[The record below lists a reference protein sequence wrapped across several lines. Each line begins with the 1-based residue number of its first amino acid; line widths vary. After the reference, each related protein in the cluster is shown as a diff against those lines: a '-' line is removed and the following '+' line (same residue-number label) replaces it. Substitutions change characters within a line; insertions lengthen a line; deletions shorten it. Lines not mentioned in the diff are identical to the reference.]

1 MKEVQYYKE
10 IGLIDDDLIAEA
22 AISGKNTTSR
32 RMRIKW
38 GAVACAAC
46 LTVSVLF
53 GTAYAVSAEFREFII
68 SFFKSEQI
76 ETPIV
81 TPESKTPAEP
91 NESESQEHFIGQQKI
106 DNVAQ
111 ISYFQFDGDFEI
123 YDNTIAMLTEDG
135 RYKIYKRDDN
145 DFTEMPQYRIE
156 DTIHVNGLELP
167 LSFVYVID
175 SGMIKT
181 FDNVYEPESGGQA
194 VAIWSAEGDFVWV
207 NLSIRRE
214 LNTYVCYDL
223 KTGTVRDVI
232 SEAGVETG
240 ADTQISLSPDNK
252 TILVHDYH
260 TAYLVDAEKA
270 TAREL
275 SSLNTSDELSV
286 SFIDNET
293 LSVWQRPDG
302 NDVRYT
308 VFSYNI
314 GTDEKTTVFENMPYC
329 SLDSSTGIRGLGKGI
344 TVLVEPEQYVLVD
357 EKSGVRYA
365 VEELKPDLG
374 IDFLLS
380 PDRKRVSVVTMSGQ
394 NGLGITQ
401 IGYINIEK
409 QELKIFDRQDFS
421 ENHET
426 SLYWLN
432 ENELAVTANNDM
444 RYLYVYRFD

>member
-22 AISGKNTTSR
+22 AKSCKNTTSR

-38 GAVACAAC
+38 GAAVCAAC
-46 LTVSVLF
+46 LTVFVVL

-81 TPESKTPAEP
+81 IPESTTQAKP
-91 NESESQEHFIGQQKI
+91 NENESQKHFLGQQTI
-106 DNVAQ
+106 DDVAQ

-123 YDNTIAMLTEDG
+123 YDNTIAMFTEDEG
-135 RYKIYKRDDN
+135 LKIYKRENN
-145 DFTEMPQYRIE
+145 DFTELPQYLIE
-156 DTIHVNGLELP
+156 DTIHINGLELP

-181 FDNVYEPESGGQA
+181 FDNIYEPESGGQA
-194 VAIWSAEGDFVWV
+194 VAIWSVEDDFVWV

-232 SEAGVETG
+232 NEAGVETD

-260 TAYLVDAEKA
+260 ATYLIDAEKA

-275 SSLNTSDELSV
+275 TSLNTSDVLSA

-293 LSVWQRPDG
+293 LSVWQRPVGD
-302 NDVRYT
+302 DVRYT

-314 GTDEKTTVFENMPYC
+314 ATDEKTTVFENMPYY
-329 SLDSSTGIRGLGKGI
+329 SIDSSTGIRGLGKGI
-344 TVLVEPEQYVLVD
+344 TVLVDSEQYVLVD

-365 VEELKPDLG
+365 VEELKPDLN
-374 IDFLLS
+374 IYFLLS
-380 PDRKRVSVVTMSGQ
+380 PDRKRVSVVTKSDQ
-394 NGLGITQ
+394 YGLGITQ

-409 QELKIFDRQDFS
+409 QELKVFDRQDFA
-421 ENHET
+421 ENYET
-426 SLYWLN
+426 SHYWLSD
-432 ENELAVTANNDM
+432 NELAVTANNNA